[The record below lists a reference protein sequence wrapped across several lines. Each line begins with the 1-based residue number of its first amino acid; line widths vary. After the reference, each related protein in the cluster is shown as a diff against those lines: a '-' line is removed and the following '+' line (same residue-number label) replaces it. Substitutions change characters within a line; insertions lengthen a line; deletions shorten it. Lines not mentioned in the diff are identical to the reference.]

1 MPVPSPHVRVQIDL
15 SIIRANVERIHA
27 VCGVPVIAVVKSD
40 AYGHGVVEVARAVA
54 DLVDRFCV
62 FSAKEAADANLWEL
76 TGKPALAIGPPT
88 LQNPEDYHEVHV
100 RPAVSN
106 AEQADALREALPIL
120 CIDTGQQRF
129 ACPIED
135 VADVLRT
142 GDIHEA
148 YTHASSLEQVK
159 LFADAVAD
167 RTIFKHAAGS
177 SLLHESAARFDAVR
191 PGLAIY
197 RGAARVSTRLVE
209 VHETRGPA
217 GYSRFTARRHGII
230 LAGYAHGLKYGPCR
244 INGGDLRLLEVGMQ
258 SAFVE
263 LNPEDRVG
271 DEVFLLGDGLTENLV
286 ADAWNVS
293 PHEALLRLVTSGMRE
308 Y

>member
-1 MPVPSPHVRVQIDL
+1 M
-15 SIIRANVERIHA
+15 
-27 VCGVPVIAVVKSD
+27 
-40 AYGHGVVEVARAVA
+40 
-54 DLVDRFCV
+54 
-62 FSAKEAADANLWEL
+62 
-76 TGKPALAIGPPT
+76 
-88 LQNPEDYHEVHV
+88 HV

-106 AEQADALREALPIL
+106 AEQADACAK
-120 CIDTGQQRF
+120 RF
-129 ACPIED
+129 PSSASTP
-135 VADVLRT
+135 ASNASHARLKTWKNVLRT

-177 SLLHESAARFDAVR
+177 SLLDESAARFDAVR

-217 GYSRFTARRHGII
+217 GYSGFRAKRHGII
-230 LAGYAHGLKYGPCR
+230 LVGYSHGLKYGPCR
-244 INGGDLRLLEVGMQ
+244 INGRDSRLLEVGMQ

-263 LNPEDRVG
+263 LEAKDRVG
-271 DEVFLLGDGLTENLV
+271 DEVFLLEMV
-286 ADAWNVS
+286 
-293 PHEALLRLVTSGMRE
+293 
-308 Y
+308 